1 MKLGILA
8 NPEKYSIKEPLK
20 RVLDWCS
27 ERDHT
32 VYLSADFMDSVSGV
46 SFNHTV
52 TVLESE
58 QQCVI
63 NSDFI
68 ITIGGDGTMLHAA
81 QFVKHSSAP
90 VLGIN
95 TGRLGFMANVQPSQ
109 VEIALDELE
118 HGRFD
123 VEQRAMLHATSEE
136 GEEFNALNEF
146 LFTKKD
152 TSSMVT
158 LRAEY
163 DGTLLNRFWADGLL
177 ISTPTGS
184 TAYNLSAGGPI
195 VMPGTPVMI
204 LTPINPHTLT
214 TRPLVLPSDKNLVIE
229 VKEQP
234 DHILFSRD
242 GRMFDN
248 SITRITIQ
256 KSEYS
261 VGLVMLRNQNYFET
275 LRNKLMWGLD
285 NRRTGSENEE
295 F

>member
-20 RVLDWCS
+20 RVLEWCNT
-27 ERDHT
+27 RNHT
-32 VYLSADFMDSVSGV
+32 VFVSSEFAGSVSGV
-46 SFNHTV
+46 SFNQSV
-52 TVLESE
+52 SILKSE
-58 QQCVI
+58 EDCVI

-81 QFVKHSSAP
+81 QYVKHSSAP

-95 TGRLGFMANVQPSQ
+95 TGRLGFMANVQPGQ
-109 VEIALDELE
+109 AEQALDDLE
-118 HGRFD
+118 NGRFD
-123 VEQRAMLHATSEE
+123 IEQRAMLHASDKE
-136 GEEFNALNEF
+136 GEELNALNEF

-163 DGTLLNRFWADGLL
+163 DGSLLNRFWADGLL
-177 ISTPTGS
+177 VSTPTGS

-204 LTPINPHTLT
+204 VTPINPHTLT
-214 TRPLVLPSDKNLVIE
+214 TRPLVLPSDKKLVIE

-248 SITRITIQ
+248 SISRVTIC

-261 VGLVMLRNQNYFET
+261 VGLVMLQNQNYFET

-285 NRRTGSENEE
+285 NRKSGQE
-295 F
+295 